1 MIPFSSENSNPLC
14 LEVFHCYWNIIS
26 REFFC
31 YIRFICTMGKI
42 SVYISYFS
50 IIYCL
55 GWSCSHWG
63 ISRMAWRST
72 PPTWPPRR
80 TRTRSSS
87 HERDNVTKLW
97 TANGFS
103 FFLSVYTF
111 CPVDVK
117 PVSGTEQRNLVTESP
132 LWRLLVLCWM
142 LILTGSVPVFCWL
155 QLLYVDFYN
164 VVVTQ

>member
-14 LEVFHCYWNIIS
+14 LEVFHWYWNIIS

-103 FFLSVYTF
+103 FFIGLHFLPCRCKTGFWNRAEESCHWESAVE
-111 CPVDVK
+111 VI
-117 PVSGTEQRNLVTESP
+117 STELNADPNRFSTGV
-132 LWRLLVLCWM
+132 LLTAIIV
-142 LILTGSVPVFCWL
+142 CWL
-155 QLLYVDFYN
+155 PQCSGN
-164 VVVTQ
+164 A